1 MIATME
7 GSVEGTKRRKVIIMM
22 LVKGFYLISTNSSR
36 NGKCK
41 LKLKSKTFGC

>member
-7 GSVEGTKRRKVIIMM
+7 GSVEGTKRKVIIMM
-22 LVKGFYLISTNSSR
+22 LVKGVYLISTNSSR